1 MAYPVILRPAKSHG
15 SRNMIIPKMIVLHHT
30 AGGGN
35 VENEVSYL
43 QSNSAGVSIHVCIA
57 KDGTRYRMVDDE
69 RVAYHVGYSKT
80 SLGNPN
86 HVSLGIELINKGK
99 RTPPFDDYPDAQVE
113 SCAEQVVEWM
123 KKYEIHAHL
132 ERKKQNLLTKLF
144 LNFNTKKKT
153 LNLKL
158 HQLILLIL
166 WVAINFGFSTPKQG
180 NSVYTILSTIL
191 GLQ

>member
-35 VENEVSYL
+35 VESEVSYL

-123 KKYEIHAHL
+123 KKYEIHVVTSHEAIDT
-132 ERKKQNLLTKLF
+132 RGKFDPWMFPWKKFWKYVGEAWQN
-144 LNFNTKKKT
+144 
-153 LNLKL
+153 
-158 HQLILLIL
+158 Q
-166 WVAINFGFSTPKQG
+166 
-180 NSVYTILSTIL
+180 
-191 GLQ
+191 